1 MKKYDRLIFVSNS
14 DTCRG
19 PMAEAILKSKF
30 LLSELEVESRGLVVL
45 FPEPVNQKA
54 EAILASHGLT
64 MKDHTAKMLE
74 KLQGEGHIYGL
85 DVDPIESAK
94 TKKRLEEK
102 GFGPDILTVKLEN
115 FANIDKVAE
124 EAGKF
129 DFVLADLGVSSMQ
142 IDNPDRGFT
151 FKAEGPLDLR
161 MNPEKGISAAERLR
175 DIPKKSLPAC

>member
-1 MKKYDRLIFVSNS
+1 MKKYDRLIFVSDS

-74 KLQGEGHIYGL
+74 QEDFDERTLILVMEDALKQRIFQEHENVQNTWQLSEYIKEET
-85 DVDPIESAK
+85 DVTEPVGGS
-94 TKKRLEEK
+94 
-102 GFGPDILTVKLEN
+102 
-115 FANIDKVAE
+115 
-124 EAGKF
+124 
-129 DFVLADLGVSSMQ
+129 LADYGACYELLDSMISSLVVVL
-142 IDNPDRGFT
+142 N
-151 FKAEGPLDLR
+151 EEELL
-161 MNPEKGISAAERLR
+161 
-175 DIPKKSLPAC
+175 C

>member
-54 EAILASHGLT
+54 EAMLASHGLT

-74 KLQGEGHIYGL
+74 QEDFDERTLILVMEDALKQRIFQEHENVQNTWQLSEYIKEET
-85 DVDPIESAK
+85 DVTEPVGGS
-94 TKKRLEEK
+94 
-102 GFGPDILTVKLEN
+102 
-115 FANIDKVAE
+115 
-124 EAGKF
+124 
-129 DFVLADLGVSSMQ
+129 LADYGACYELLDCMISSLVVVL
-142 IDNPDRGFT
+142 N
-151 FKAEGPLDLR
+151 EEELL
-161 MNPEKGISAAERLR
+161 
-175 DIPKKSLPAC
+175 C

>member
-74 KLQGEGHIYGL
+74 QEDFDERTLILVMEDALKQRIFQEHENVQNTWQLSEYIKEET
-85 DVDPIESAK
+85 DVTEPVGRS
-94 TKKRLEEK
+94 
-102 GFGPDILTVKLEN
+102 
-115 FANIDKVAE
+115 
-124 EAGKF
+124 
-129 DFVLADLGVSSMQ
+129 LADYGACYELLDCMISSLVVVL
-142 IDNPDRGFT
+142 N
-151 FKAEGPLDLR
+151 EEELL
-161 MNPEKGISAAERLR
+161 
-175 DIPKKSLPAC
+175 C

>member
-74 KLQGEGHIYGL
+74 QEDFDERTLILVMEDALKQRIFQEHENVQNTWQLSEYIKEET
-85 DVDPIESAK
+85 DVTEPVGGS
-94 TKKRLEEK
+94 
-102 GFGPDILTVKLEN
+102 
-115 FANIDKVAE
+115 
-124 EAGKF
+124 
-129 DFVLADLGVSSMQ
+129 LADYGACYELLDCMISSLVVVL
-142 IDNPDRGFT
+142 NE
-151 FKAEGPLDLR
+151 AELL
-161 MNPEKGISAAERLR
+161 
-175 DIPKKSLPAC
+175 C

>member
-74 KLQGEGHIYGL
+74 QEDFDERTLILVMEDALKQRIFQEHENVQNTWQLSEYIKEET
-85 DVDPIESAK
+85 DVTEPVGGS
-94 TKKRLEEK
+94 
-102 GFGPDILTVKLEN
+102 
-115 FANIDKVAE
+115 
-124 EAGKF
+124 
-129 DFVLADLGVSSMQ
+129 LADYGACYELLDCMISSLVVVV
-142 IDNPDRGFT
+142 N
-151 FKAEGPLDLR
+151 EEELL
-161 MNPEKGISAAERLR
+161 
-175 DIPKKSLPAC
+175 C

>member
-45 FPEPVNQKA
+45 FPEPVDQKA

-74 KLQGEGHIYGL
+74 QEDFDERTLILVMEDALKQRIFQEHENVQNTWQLSEYIKEET
-85 DVDPIESAK
+85 DVTEPVGGS
-94 TKKRLEEK
+94 
-102 GFGPDILTVKLEN
+102 
-115 FANIDKVAE
+115 
-124 EAGKF
+124 
-129 DFVLADLGVSSMQ
+129 LADYGACYELLDCMISSLVVVL
-142 IDNPDRGFT
+142 N
-151 FKAEGPLDLR
+151 EEELL
-161 MNPEKGISAAERLR
+161 
-175 DIPKKSLPAC
+175 C

>member
-74 KLQGEGHIYGL
+74 QEDFDERTLILVMEDALKQRIFQEHENVQNTWQLSEYI
-85 DVDPIESAK
+85 K
-94 TKKRLEEK
+94 EEK
-102 GFGPDILTVKLEN
+102 LMLQNRWAGVLRTTEPAMSCLT
-115 FANIDKVAE
+115 A
-124 EAGKF
+124 
-129 DFVLADLGVSSMQ
+129 
-142 IDNPDRGFT
+142 
-151 FKAEGPLDLR
+151 
-161 MNPEKGISAAERLR
+161 
-175 DIPKKSLPAC
+175 

>member
-74 KLQGEGHIYGL
+74 DFDERTLILVMEDALKQRIFQEHENVQNTWQLSEYIKEET
-85 DVDPIESAK
+85 DVTEPVGGS
-94 TKKRLEEK
+94 
-102 GFGPDILTVKLEN
+102 
-115 FANIDKVAE
+115 
-124 EAGKF
+124 
-129 DFVLADLGVSSMQ
+129 LADYGACYELLDSMISSLVVVL
-142 IDNPDRGFT
+142 N
-151 FKAEGPLDLR
+151 EEELL
-161 MNPEKGISAAERLR
+161 
-175 DIPKKSLPAC
+175 C

>member
-74 KLQGEGHIYGL
+74 QEDFDERTLILVMEDALKQRIFQEHENVQNTWQLSEYIKEETDVTEPVGGSLSDYGACYELL
-85 DVDPIESAK
+85 DCMISSLVVV
-94 TKKRLEEK
+94 LHEEE
-102 GFGPDILTVKLEN
+102 LL
-115 FANIDKVAE
+115 
-124 EAGKF
+124 
-129 DFVLADLGVSSMQ
+129 
-142 IDNPDRGFT
+142 
-151 FKAEGPLDLR
+151 
-161 MNPEKGISAAERLR
+161 
-175 DIPKKSLPAC
+175 C

>member
-74 KLQGEGHIYGL
+74 QEDFDERTLILVMEDALKQRIFQEHENVQNTWQLSEYIKEETDVTEPVGGSLAVELLIYL
-85 DVDPIESAK
+85 LVYAA
-94 TKKRLEEK
+94 
-102 GFGPDILTVKLEN
+102 FGSDIDDQT
-115 FANIDKVAE
+115 
-124 EAGKF
+124 
-129 DFVLADLGVSSMQ
+129 
-142 IDNPDRGFT
+142 T
-151 FKAEGPLDLR
+151 FK
-161 MNPEKGISAAERLR
+161 NN
-175 DIPKKSLPAC
+175 

>member
-45 FPEPVNQKA
+45 FPPVNQKA

-74 KLQGEGHIYGL
+74 QEDFDERTLILVMEDALKQRIFQEHENVQNTWQLSEYIKEET
-85 DVDPIESAK
+85 DVTEPVGGS
-94 TKKRLEEK
+94 
-102 GFGPDILTVKLEN
+102 
-115 FANIDKVAE
+115 
-124 EAGKF
+124 
-129 DFVLADLGVSSMQ
+129 LADYGACYELLDCMISSLVVVL
-142 IDNPDRGFT
+142 N
-151 FKAEGPLDLR
+151 EEELL
-161 MNPEKGISAAERLR
+161 
-175 DIPKKSLPAC
+175 C

>member
-30 LLSELEVESRGLVVL
+30 LLSELEVESRGLVAL

-74 KLQGEGHIYGL
+74 QEDFDERTLILVMEDALKQRIFQEHENVQNTWQLSEYIKEET
-85 DVDPIESAK
+85 DVTEPVGGS
-94 TKKRLEEK
+94 
-102 GFGPDILTVKLEN
+102 
-115 FANIDKVAE
+115 
-124 EAGKF
+124 
-129 DFVLADLGVSSMQ
+129 LADYGACYELLDCMISSLVVVL
-142 IDNPDRGFT
+142 N
-151 FKAEGPLDLR
+151 EEELL
-161 MNPEKGISAAERLR
+161 
-175 DIPKKSLPAC
+175 C

>member
-74 KLQGEGHIYGL
+74 QEDFDERTLILVMEDALKQRIFQEHENVQNTWQLSEYIKEET
-85 DVDPIESAK
+85 DVTEPVGGS
-94 TKKRLEEK
+94 
-102 GFGPDILTVKLEN
+102 
-115 FANIDKVAE
+115 
-124 EAGKF
+124 
-129 DFVLADLGVSSMQ
+129 LADYGACYELLDCKISSLVVVL
-142 IDNPDRGFT
+142 N
-151 FKAEGPLDLR
+151 EEELL
-161 MNPEKGISAAERLR
+161 
-175 DIPKKSLPAC
+175 C

>member
-74 KLQGEGHIYGL
+74 QEDFDERTLILVMEDALKQRIFQEHENVQNTWQLSEYIKEET
-85 DVDPIESAK
+85 DVTEPVGGS
-94 TKKRLEEK
+94 
-102 GFGPDILTVKLEN
+102 
-115 FANIDKVAE
+115 
-124 EAGKF
+124 
-129 DFVLADLGVSSMQ
+129 LADYGACDELLDCMISSLVVVL
-142 IDNPDRGFT
+142 N
-151 FKAEGPLDLR
+151 EEELL
-161 MNPEKGISAAERLR
+161 
-175 DIPKKSLPAC
+175 C

>member
-74 KLQGEGHIYGL
+74 QEAFDERTLILVMEDALKQRIFQEHENVQNTWQLSEYIKEET
-85 DVDPIESAK
+85 DVTEPVGGS
-94 TKKRLEEK
+94 
-102 GFGPDILTVKLEN
+102 
-115 FANIDKVAE
+115 
-124 EAGKF
+124 
-129 DFVLADLGVSSMQ
+129 LADYGACYELLDCMISSLVVVL
-142 IDNPDRGFT
+142 N
-151 FKAEGPLDLR
+151 EEELL
-161 MNPEKGISAAERLR
+161 
-175 DIPKKSLPAC
+175 C

>member
-45 FPEPVNQKA
+45 FPEPINQKA

-74 KLQGEGHIYGL
+74 QEDFDERTLILVMEDALKQRIFQEHENVQNTWQLSEYIKEET
-85 DVDPIESAK
+85 DVTEPVGGS
-94 TKKRLEEK
+94 
-102 GFGPDILTVKLEN
+102 
-115 FANIDKVAE
+115 
-124 EAGKF
+124 
-129 DFVLADLGVSSMQ
+129 LADYGACYELLDCMISSLVVVL
-142 IDNPDRGFT
+142 N
-151 FKAEGPLDLR
+151 EEELL
-161 MNPEKGISAAERLR
+161 
-175 DIPKKSLPAC
+175 C

>member
-74 KLQGEGHIYGL
+74 QEDFDERTLILVMEDALKQRIFQEHENVQNTWQLSEYIKEET
-85 DVDPIESAK
+85 DVTEPVGRMIQERDYLYSA
-94 TKKRLEEK
+94 
-102 GFGPDILTVKLEN
+102 IV
-115 FANIDKVAE
+115 
-124 EAGKF
+124 
-129 DFVLADLGVSSMQ
+129 
-142 IDNPDRGFT
+142 
-151 FKAEGPLDLR
+151 
-161 MNPEKGISAAERLR
+161 
-175 DIPKKSLPAC
+175 

>member
-74 KLQGEGHIYGL
+74 QEDFDERTLILVMEDALKQRIFQEHENVQNTWQLSEYIKEET
-85 DVDPIESAK
+85 DVTEP
-94 TKKRLEEK
+94 
-102 GFGPDILTVKLEN
+102 
-115 FANIDKVAE
+115 
-124 EAGKF
+124 AGGS
-129 DFVLADLGVSSMQ
+129 LADYGACYELLDCMISSLVVVL
-142 IDNPDRGFT
+142 N
-151 FKAEGPLDLR
+151 EEELL
-161 MNPEKGISAAERLR
+161 
-175 DIPKKSLPAC
+175 C

>member
-74 KLQGEGHIYGL
+74 QEDFDERTLILVMEDTLKQRIFQEHENVQNTWQLSEYIKEET
-85 DVDPIESAK
+85 DVTEPVGGS
-94 TKKRLEEK
+94 
-102 GFGPDILTVKLEN
+102 
-115 FANIDKVAE
+115 
-124 EAGKF
+124 
-129 DFVLADLGVSSMQ
+129 LADYGACYELLDCMISSLVVVL
-142 IDNPDRGFT
+142 N
-151 FKAEGPLDLR
+151 EEELL
-161 MNPEKGISAAERLR
+161 
-175 DIPKKSLPAC
+175 C

>member
-19 PMAEAILKSKF
+19 PMAEAILKGKF

-74 KLQGEGHIYGL
+74 QEDFDERTLILVMEDALKQRIFQEHENVQNTWQLSEYIKEET
-85 DVDPIESAK
+85 DVTEPVGGS
-94 TKKRLEEK
+94 
-102 GFGPDILTVKLEN
+102 
-115 FANIDKVAE
+115 
-124 EAGKF
+124 
-129 DFVLADLGVSSMQ
+129 LADYGACYELLDCMISSLVVVL
-142 IDNPDRGFT
+142 N
-151 FKAEGPLDLR
+151 EEELL
-161 MNPEKGISAAERLR
+161 
-175 DIPKKSLPAC
+175 C

>member
-74 KLQGEGHIYGL
+74 QEDFDERTLILVMEDALKQRIFQEHENVQNTWQLSEYIKEET
-85 DVDPIESAK
+85 DVTEPVGGS
-94 TKKRLEEK
+94 
-102 GFGPDILTVKLEN
+102 
-115 FANIDKVAE
+115 
-124 EAGKF
+124 
-129 DFVLADLGVSSMQ
+129 LADYGACYELLDCMISSLVVVL
-142 IDNPDRGFT
+142 N
-151 FKAEGPLDLR
+151 EEDL
-161 MNPEKGISAAERLR
+161 L
-175 DIPKKSLPAC
+175 C

>member
-74 KLQGEGHIYGL
+74 QEDFDERTLIRVMEDALKQRIFQEHENVQNTWQLSEYIKEET
-85 DVDPIESAK
+85 DVTEPVGGS
-94 TKKRLEEK
+94 
-102 GFGPDILTVKLEN
+102 
-115 FANIDKVAE
+115 
-124 EAGKF
+124 
-129 DFVLADLGVSSMQ
+129 LADYGACYELLDCMISSLVVVL
-142 IDNPDRGFT
+142 N
-151 FKAEGPLDLR
+151 EEELL
-161 MNPEKGISAAERLR
+161 
-175 DIPKKSLPAC
+175 C